1 METRLAKIEDQEELR
16 EIWRLCFG
24 DEEGFIDLYFK
35 CMDWIKEVAVLL
47 HGGRVVSMLTMIPVD
62 LVGAV
67 GEKQRASMLY
77 AIATHPDFQKRGYA
91 DQLIE
96 FSNRYLL
103 SNQVETTLLVPA
115 REELFHFYEKSGYAN
130 GFYVREAVLKIDEI
144 AELAEAA
151 PLDCLITQAEPA
163 EYNVIRKRLLE
174 GYPHIDYRDE
184 EIAFQ
189 KSLALMFDADLLIM
203 EAGGAEGCAYY
214 ERISPEEVLIKEL
227 LIRDQAAAAAL
238 KRITELVP
246 AEKYIIRTP
255 AYAGTCLD
263 GGIRPFGMIRIN
275 ESNDKSVYSK
285 PSEDERGPYL
295 GFAYD

>member
-16 EIWRLCFG
+16 EIWRLSFG
-24 DEEGFIDLYFK
+24 DEEGFIDLYFQY
-35 CMDWIKEVAVLL
+35 MDWIKEVAVLL

-62 LVGAV
+62 LVGAA
-67 GEKQRASMLY
+67 GEKNSASMLY

-103 SNQVETTLLVPA
+103 SNQVEATLLVPA
-115 REELFHFYEKSGYAN
+115 REELFHFYEKRGYAN

-144 AELAEAA
+144 AKLAEAA
-151 PLDCLITQAEPA
+151 PLDCRITQAGPA

-189 KSLALMFDADLLIM
+189 KSLALMFDADLFVL
-203 EAGGAEGCAYY
+203 EAGGAAGCAYY

-227 LIRDQAAAAAL
+227 LIQDRDAPAAL
-238 KRITELVP
+238 KRITELVS
-246 AEKYIIRTP
+246 AEKYIVRTP
-255 AYAGTCLD
+255 AYAGAFL
-263 GGIRPFGMIRIN
+263 GGEIRPFGMLRIN
-275 ESNDKSVYSK
+275 ENNDKSVFAESL
-285 PSEDERGPYL
+285 EDERGPYL